1 MEISE
6 KEYYELMTQVRALKD
21 QVEAIQS
28 PRKTTLLDMVNERVI
43 SDVRNISDEEP
54 IFGYSYLASDAWTV
68 MLQLA
73 KMIHNPSRLF
83 YMDRRYGQN
92 RFCTRPY
99 INSMNAKNPPRK
111 IADLTAD
118 QVNVSV
124 QMLNE
129 IIPIY
134 NKYFKMMH
142 RKVMYDPTGKGDYEP
157 IGVVDNDAL
166 NQDGCEASAMGEIY
180 G

>member
-6 KEYYELMTQVRALKD
+6 KEYYELMSQVKVLKN
-21 QVEAIQS
+21 QVESMQS
-28 PRKTTLLDMVNERVI
+28 PRRTTLLDMMNEQVI
-43 SDVRNISDEEP
+43 SHVRNISDTKP
-54 IFGYSYLASDAWTV
+54 IFGYCCNSSEAWTV
-68 MLQLA
+68 MMQLA
-73 KMIHNPSRLF
+73 KMVHKPSDLF
-83 YMDRRYGQN
+83 YMDQCCAYDRYHM
-92 RFCTRPY
+92 RPY
-99 INSMNAKNPPRK
+99 IRSTSIKNSPRK
-111 IADLTAD
+111 IADLNAE

-142 RKVMYDPTGKGDYEP
+142 KKVMYDPTGKGDYEP
-157 IGVVDNDAL
+157 IGVMDQDEDN
-166 NQDGCEASAMGEIY
+166 GSTMGEIY